1 MRDDTDE
8 GQCAFEG
15 SLIFGEDGSATARY
29 GHESAVRRLY
39 EYEVSGVPPDRGRAG
54 GQWRRWEPYTAKAP
68 NGEIFTRRGWECILG
83 RLLAYEQ
90 SKLTP
95 EQWEQAARHQ
105 QVCGRTDTTG

>member
-68 NGEIFTRRGWECILG
+68 NGEIFTRQGWECILG